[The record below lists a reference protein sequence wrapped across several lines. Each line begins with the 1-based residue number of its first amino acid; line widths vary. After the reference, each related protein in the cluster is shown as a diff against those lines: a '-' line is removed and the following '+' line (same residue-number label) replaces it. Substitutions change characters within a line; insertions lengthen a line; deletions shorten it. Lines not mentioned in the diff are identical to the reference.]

1 MNRSHKILQDIYYSL
16 HPMTFDDE
24 IQQLDYQTS
33 DDVLEHCMRQWTDSS
48 AALTFPSKSINVA
61 VIYARLLEH
70 YFGNTAI
77 EYLQDPHLLFDL
89 DRFYLPL
96 PNYETEYAEMLDVIT
111 FESISAS
118 KCESVQKTVAYFHA
132 EFLIGSCEYQLLV
145 KKRNK

>member
-1 MNRSHKILQDIYYSL
+1 MNRSHKILQDIYFSL
-16 HPMTFDDE
+16 HSRDFDDE
-24 IQQLDYQTS
+24 IQRLDYQTS
-33 DDVLEHCMRQWTDSS
+33 DDILDHCIRQWSDST
-48 AALTFPSKSINVA
+48 ATLTFPSKSINVA

-70 YFGNTAI
+70 YFGNTAT

-96 PNYETEYAEMLDVIT
+96 PNYQTEYTTMLELIT
-111 FESISAS
+111 FESIAAS
-118 KCESVQKTVAYFHA
+118 ECESVKKTVSYFMA